1 MILIIMGEI
10 CKLCE
15 KDGWHFATQLF
26 TNSSFKTY
34 PKFKVTG
41 TYTLPASTEA
51 PGAGGVTRG
60 VLIGASGDN
69 GTAGGGDSGFF
80 VVSDSKCYV

>member
-15 KDGWHFATQLF
+15 KDGWHFATQPF

-34 PKFKVTG
+34 PKFKLTG
-41 TYTLPASTEA
+41 TYALPALTGAS
-51 PGAGGVTRG
+51 GAGGVTLG
-60 VLIGASGDN
+60 ILIGASGDN
-69 GTAGGGDSGFF
+69 GTAWDDDSGFL
-80 VVSDSKCYV
+80 VVSDS